1 MVCCSQLPIRIQLDT
16 LTITPRII
24 ESVDIYNSKQRQTVQ
39 ITILPTQPYNS
50 PSDIAFNR
58 PTLPAD
64 GRWTDFTG
72 GTSED
77 VSLYFDPHNQRL
89 WHLMFYR
96 RDIFHRHNISSAPQT
111 LDELLEV
118 AQQLNGTDF
127 DGDGV
132 PDYALCYN
140 EQPFCAAPYMLM
152 KSVLSTTYY
161 GHNTS
166 SIKPL
171 ILDPDTLQPLVMN
184 AAVHA
189 TLRMLARLS
198 AFNDPA
204 SSARCYPYDAKFCA
218 GALCHHCSEC
228 AAPLERHIARS
239 CAVQLCCCCLDASLH
254 ARQFT
259 FIDCC
264 HWARTGCAVFRR
276 SEAG

>member
-1 MVCCSQLPIRIQLDT
+1 VLQLFNTAQSELLMQGSAEQHPPQSSEYQLNGPLLQLPIRIQLDT
-16 LTITPRII
+16 LTITPCII
-24 ESVDIYNSKQRQTVQ
+24 ESVDIYNSKQQQTVQ

-50 PSDIAFNR
+50 PKDIAFNR

-96 RDIFHRHNISSAPQT
+96 RDIFRRHNISSAPQT

-189 TLRMLARLS
+189 TLQMLARLA

-218 GALCHHCSEC
+218 GAPNTACTVMSRVGVADMVLPSR
-228 AAPLERHIARS
+228 LES
-239 CAVQLCCCCLDASLH
+239 GQ
-254 ARQFT
+254 
-259 FIDCC
+259 
-264 HWARTGCAVFRR
+264 
-276 SEAG
+276 